1 MARLFSYNRPE
12 WPYLIPAVL
21 GALIDG
27 AAMPLCT
34 IALVGSMEGFFKE
47 KEQMRQD
54 LEPRPFGPGPKGPEM
69 DENGAFFERN
79 GRK

>member
-1 MARLFSYNRPE
+1 MARLFGYNRPE

-47 KEQMRQD
+47 KEEMRQD
-54 LEPRPFGPGPKGPEM
+54 LEPRLVQRDPSTWCL
-69 DENGAFFERN
+69 GACSRHLVQEV
-79 GRK
+79 

>member
-1 MARLFSYNRPE
+1 MARLFGYNRPE

-47 KEQMRQD
+47 KEEMRQD
-54 LEPRPFGPGPKGPEM
+54 LEPRPLEV
-69 DENGAFFERN
+69 
-79 GRK
+79 